1 MQRGGATWGGSMVL
15 VVESGSI
22 VAGPVR
28 ARHAGVILAPL
39 DGIASCG
46 KGNTMPDTKPSGAD
60 DAVAV
65 VEVFGTAW
73 ADHDL
78 DRTLAMVTEDCVFDA
93 TGPAPD
99 GTRCVG
105 KDTIRDAWRPNFDDR
120 ASNFVAEETF
130 GAGDRVIQLWRY
142 EWGDG
147 HIRGVDVFRVRD
159 GLVAEKFSY
168 VKG

>member
-1 MQRGGATWGGSMVL
+1 
-15 VVESGSI
+15 
-22 VAGPVR
+22 
-28 ARHAGVILAPL
+28 
-39 DGIASCG
+39 
-46 KGNTMPDTKPSGAD
+46 MPDTKLSGAD

-65 VEVFGTAW
+65 VEVFGAAW

-99 GTRCVG
+99 GTRGVG
-105 KDTIRDAWRPNFDDR
+105 KDPIRDAWRPIFDDR
-120 ASNFVAEETF
+120 ASTFGAEETF

-147 HIRGVDVFRVRD
+147 LSEGSTSFASATVSSRKSSRT
-159 GLVAEKFSY
+159 
-168 VKG
+168 

>member
-1 MQRGGATWGGSMVL
+1 MPVSVGVAGSMQQGGATWGGSMVL

-28 ARHAGVILAPL
+28 ARRAGVILAPL

-73 ADHDL
+73 TDHDL
-78 DRTLAMVTEDCVFDA
+78 DRTLAMVTEECVSA
-93 TGPAPD
+93 TVSSRKSSR
-99 GTRCVG
+99 T
-105 KDTIRDAWRPNFDDR
+105 
-120 ASNFVAEETF
+120 
-130 GAGDRVIQLWRY
+130 
-142 EWGDG
+142 
-147 HIRGVDVFRVRD
+147 
-159 GLVAEKFSY
+159 
-168 VKG
+168 